1 NASGRSR
8 NPASFWPPGE
18 RQSDHEIRKAGGNDM
33 IGMVRRIITGLL
45 LAITLGGP
53 AVVYADGL
61 RPEWTVDRARA
72 DPTRVGGYRYND
84 NDLRIASHVRL
95 RVEQLT
101 ATGTVGK
108 IYQSFVV
115 GDVPSRNRMS
125 FDVAVTEPDGAAN
138 YRVLVESVDW
148 VMECR

>member
-1 NASGRSR
+1 MTRTA
-8 NPASFWPPGE
+8 
-18 RQSDHEIRKAGGNDM
+18 
-33 IGMVRRIITGLL
+33 RRALGALL
-45 LAITLGGP
+45 LVITLGGP
-53 AVVYADGL
+53 SAALADGL
-61 RPEWTVDRARA
+61 RPEWTVDRSRAGRARV
-72 DPTRVGGYRYND
+72 VGYLYND

-101 ATGTVGK
+101 ATGAVGSV
-108 IYQSFVV
+108 YQTFIM

-125 FDVAVTEPDGAAN
+125 FDVPVREADGTAT